1 MVPTRNFVFQIVV
14 RESSIE
20 KQLTHWAEEHG
31 IYTRKFVSPGHSGVP
46 DRLFL
51 GPKGV
56 LFLELKAPEKKPTA
70 LQLREIDLINNQKSP
85 GVTAAWAPSLELG
98 KELVRKYCL

>member
-1 MVPTRNFVFQIVV
+1 MST

-20 KQLTHWAEEHG
+20 KALSKWAKEQG
-31 IYTRKFVSPGHSGVP
+31 IYTRKFVSPGASGVP

-51 GPKGV
+51 GPKGT
-56 LFLELKAPEKKPTA
+56 LFLELKAPSAKPTPK
-70 LQLREIDLINNQKSP
+70 QFYEIDQINKVKNP
-85 GVTAAWAPSLELG
+85 TVTAAWAASLELG

>member
-1 MVPTRNFVFQIVV
+1 MST

-20 KQLTHWAEEHG
+20 KALSKWATEQG

-46 DRLFL
+46 DRIFC
-51 GPKGV
+51 GPKGT
-56 LFLELKAPEKKPTA
+56 LFLELKAPSAKPTPK
-70 LQLREIDLINNQKSP
+70 QFYEIDQINKVGNP
-85 GVTAAWAPSLELG
+85 VVTAAWAASLELG